1 MRIGDSV
8 GRAAPGRR
16 QFGPPTLETTVV
28 PRSGS
33 GKADLH
39 RALTELAEQDPL
51 IDLRRDDV
59 RQEIAVSLY
68 GEVQKEVLQARLAD
82 EYGIAV
88 EFRGTTTVC
97 IERLTGVGAAVERN
111 GEDGNPFLATVG
123 LRVEPAPPGAGVR
136 FRLDVE
142 LGSMP
147 FAFFRAV
154 EDTVRATLLQG
165 LHGWEIGDCT
175 VTMTH
180 SGYSARQSHA
190 HAVFDKSMSSTGRD
204 FRHLTP
210 LVLMAALRQAGTQVC
225 EPVHRFHLEAPVDTL
240 DRVVP
245 VLARLHAV
253 TAAPLGRGA
262 PGVLEGQ
269 IAAARVHELR
279 RQLPSLTRG
288 EGMLECTFDRYRPV
302 RGPAPSR
309 PRSDHDPLHRED
321 YLLRVERRVPGARA
335 DRA

>member
-1 MRIGDSV
+1 L
-8 GRAAPGRR
+8 GRAGPGSR

-154 EDTVRATLLQG
+154 EDT
-165 LHGWEIGDCT
+165 
-175 VTMTH
+175 
-180 SGYSARQSHA
+180 
-190 HAVFDKSMSSTGRD
+190 
-204 FRHLTP
+204 
-210 LVLMAALRQAGTQVC
+210 
-225 EPVHRFHLEAPVDTL
+225 
-240 DRVVP
+240 
-245 VLARLHAV
+245 
-253 TAAPLGRGA
+253 
-262 PGVLEGQ
+262 
-269 IAAARVHELR
+269 
-279 RQLPSLTRG
+279 TRG
-288 EGMLECTFDRYRPV
+288 ECMLECTFDRYRPV

-321 YLLRVERRVPGARA
+321 YLLRVERRVLGARA